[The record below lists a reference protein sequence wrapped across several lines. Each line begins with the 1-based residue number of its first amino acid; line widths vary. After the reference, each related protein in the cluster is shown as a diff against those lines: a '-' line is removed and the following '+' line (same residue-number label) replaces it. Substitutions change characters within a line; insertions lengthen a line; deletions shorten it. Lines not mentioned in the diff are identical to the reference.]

1 MVVKSLAH
9 KKILHKR
16 TKRFVRFESEDY
28 PHKLKPSWRRPRGI
42 DNRVRRRFRGNRP
55 MAKTGYRSDKST
67 RYQAIIIKRYLD
79 QQGFRKFLIR
89 SPKEL
94 EILLTNNRVFAGELA
109 HNLSARKRAT
119 LVQRAAELNVRLT
132 NGRSKV
138 RAEEKKE

>member
-28 PHKLKPSWRRPRGI
+28 PHKLKPSWRRPRGDYIYIFLGI

-67 RYQAIIIKRYLD
+67 RY
-79 QQGFRKFLIR
+79 
-89 SPKEL
+89 
-94 EILLTNNRVFAGELA
+94 
-109 HNLSARKRAT
+109 
-119 LVQRAAELNVRLT
+119 
-132 NGRSKV
+132 
-138 RAEEKKE
+138 

>member
-9 KKILHKR
+9 KKIVHKR

-28 PHKLKPSWRRPRGI
+28 PHKLRPSWRRPRGI

-55 MAKTGYRSDKST
+55 MPKSGYRSDKKT
-67 RYQAIIIKRYLD
+67 RYLD
-79 QQGFRKFLIR
+79 QSGFRKLLITNE
-89 SPKEL
+89 KDLEL
-94 EILLTNNRVFAGELA
+94 LLTNNRTFAGELA

-119 LVQRAAELNVRLT
+119 LVRRAAELNVRLT
-132 NGRSKV
+132 NGKGKV

>member
-9 KKILHKR
+9 KKIVHKR

-55 MAKTGYRSDKST
+55 MPKSGYRSDKKT
-67 RYQAIIIKRYLD
+67 RYLD
-79 QQGFRKFLIR
+79 QAGFRKLLITNE
-89 SPKEL
+89 KDLEL
-94 EILLTNNRVFAGELA
+94 LLTNNRTFAGELA
-109 HNLSARKRAT
+109 HNLSARKRST
-119 LVQRAAELNVRLT
+119 LVRRAAELNVRLT
-132 NGRSKV
+132 NGKGKV

>member
-9 KKILHKR
+9 KRIVHKR

-55 MAKTGYRSDKST
+55 MPKAGYRGDKKT
-67 RYQAIIIKRYLD
+67 RYLD
-79 QQGFRKFLIR
+79 QSGFRKLLITNE
-89 SPKEL
+89 KDLEL
-94 EILLTNNRVFAGELA
+94 LLTNNRTFAGELA

-119 LVQRAAELNVRLT
+119 LVRRAAELNVRLT
-132 NGRSKV
+132 NGKGKI

>member
-9 KKILHKR
+9 KKIVHKR

-28 PHKLKPSWRRPRGI
+28 PHKLRPSWRRPRGI

-55 MAKTGYRSDKST
+55 MPKSGYRSDKKT
-67 RYQAIIIKRYLD
+67 RYLD
-79 QQGFRKFLIR
+79 QSGFRKLLITNE
-89 SPKEL
+89 KDLEL
-94 EILLTNNRVFAGELA
+94 LLTNNRTFAGELA

-119 LVQRAAELNVRLT
+119 LVRRAAELNVKLT
-132 NGRSKV
+132 NGKGKV

>member
-9 KKILHKR
+9 KRIVHKR

-28 PHKLKPSWRRPRGI
+28 PHKLRPSWRRPRGI

-55 MAKTGYRSDKST
+55 MPKSGYRSDKKT
-67 RYQAIIIKRYLD
+67 RYLD
-79 QQGFRKFLIR
+79 QSGFRKLLITNE
-89 SPKEL
+89 KDLEL
-94 EILLTNNRVFAGELA
+94 LLTNNRTFAGELA

-119 LVQRAAELNVRLT
+119 LVRRAAELNVRLT
-132 NGRSKV
+132 NGKGKI

>member
-9 KKILHKR
+9 KKIVHKR

-28 PHKLKPSWRRPRGI
+28 PHKLRPSWRRPRGI

-55 MAKTGYRSDKST
+55 MPKSGYRSDKKT
-67 RYQAIIIKRYLD
+67 RYLD
-79 QQGFRKFLIR
+79 QAGFRKLLITNE
-89 SPKEL
+89 KDLEL
-94 EILLTNNRVFAGELA
+94 LLTNNRTFAGELA

-119 LVQRAAELNVRLT
+119 LVRRAAELNVRLT
-132 NGRSKV
+132 NGKGKI

>member
-9 KKILHKR
+9 KKIVHKR

-55 MAKTGYRSDKST
+55 MPKSGYRSDKKT
-67 RYQAIIIKRYLD
+67 RYLD
-79 QQGFRKFLIR
+79 QAGFRKLLITNE
-89 SPKEL
+89 KDLEL
-94 EILLTNNRVFAGELA
+94 LLTNNRTFAGELA

-119 LVQRAAELNVRLT
+119 LVRRAAELNVRLT
-132 NGRSKV
+132 NGKGKV

>member
-9 KKILHKR
+9 KKIVHKR

-28 PHKLKPSWRRPRGI
+28 PHKLRPSWRRPRGI

-55 MAKTGYRSDKST
+55 MPKSGYRSDKKT
-67 RYQAIIIKRYLD
+67 RYLD
-79 QQGFRKFLIR
+79 QAGFRKLLITNE
-89 SPKEL
+89 KDLEL
-94 EILLTNNRVFAGELA
+94 LLTNNRAFAGELA

-119 LVQRAAELNVRLT
+119 LVRRAAELNVRLT
-132 NGRSKV
+132 NGKGKV